1 MAEITLSS
9 KALATLVERHM
20 PTTPEE
26 EAERGPSGPPGPDF
40 GGPGPFEMLR
50 LNPQPLPPLSRSAL
64 AARTAIV
71 RALAS
76 QESAELL
83 GNDDRAR
90 AVARIEGTV
99 SELIDDWCG
108 TRPPR
113 PFPWPWGPVL
123 RGTEKL
129 SSSELLVAGT
139 QFHKAAEVLEDS
151 PLRQAFQEAA
161 DRLFET
167 GAARLN
173 EE

>member
-1 MAEITLSS
+1 MAEIRLSS
-9 KALATLVERHM
+9 KALAKLVERHM

-26 EAERGPSGPPGPDF
+26 EAERGPSGPPGPDY

-64 AARTAIV
+64 AARTAIAQ
-71 RALAS
+71 ALTS

-83 GNDDRAR
+83 RNDETGR
-90 AVARIEGTV
+90 AVARIQGTV
-99 SELIDDWCG
+99 SDLIDDWCG

-123 RGTEKL
+123 RGTEEL
-129 SSSELLVAGT
+129 TSSDLLVAGA
-139 QFHKAAEVLEDS
+139 QFQKAAEVLEGS
-151 PLRQAFQEAA
+151 ALGQTFQDAA